1 MTGSCIVAQDGLA
14 VSALLGLAVFV
25 LLLVLGSSV
34 ARYLYH
40 RLARRRQLRR
50 RLARPYYLGGPR

>member
-34 ARYLYH
+34 VRYVYH
-40 RLARRRQLRR
+40 RLRRRRPI
-50 RLARPYYLGGPR
+50 PYYLGGDD